1 MATMNTTKTLRDELF
16 KVMTALKEG
25 TVTPSE
31 ASALSRVASQII
43 RTTRTEIQMER
54 LNLQYRRSIPAN
66 GLNQLKPVRM

>member
-1 MATMNTTKTLRDELF
+1 MATMNTTQTLRNELF
-16 KVMTALKEG
+16 KVMTALKDG
-25 TVTPSE
+25 KITPNE

-54 LNLQYRRSIPAN
+54 LNLQYRRAIPAN

>member
-1 MATMNTTKTLRDELF
+1 MAKINTTQTLRDELF

-31 ASALSRVASQII
+31 AFALSRVASQII

-54 LNLQYRRSIPAN
+54 LNLQYRRAIPAN